1 MSDTV
6 EGRLKALA
14 QRQGH
19 PGSLNI
25 ADVGHMMQ
33 SWKQEKDDLER
44 QLKRFNPFLK
54 RVIEATKP
62 YHENEDAPKAAET
75 LFNIYE
81 DAVMIRALAATP
93 EEARRSNA

>member
-1 MSDTV
+1 MSETV

-33 SWKQEKDDLER
+33 SWKKQKNDLKR
-44 QLKRFNPFLK
+44 QLD
-54 RVIEATKP
+54 EALRCGIFCKDGCVRDKKL
-62 YHENEDAPKAAET
+62 EAIRKWGQIFAQDNEEFDAIMEG
-75 LFNIYE
+75 
-81 DAVMIRALAATP
+81 
-93 EEARRSNA
+93 